1 MSSFDSK
8 IETLLRH
15 LGRPTTSV
23 NARQGDSVYNVHYD
37 PAEWEKLRMKLPM
50 IRKRLEDAG
59 FTAHVHSLADIIQDI
74 LAENSRQVNALKKL
88 EHRPLPH
95 KTHTETLYNILA
107 KKRTGE
113 VLDLSSPIVQRL
125 QTIIQ
130 EAAKTPKSVLLITDI
145 EMAHPLVRVSA
156 FEQILQGKFAVP
168 TVFFYPGKR
177 GTVGDNPSFLGVYP
191 SDGNYRSTH
200 IY

>member
-15 LGRPTTSV
+15 LGQPTTAV
-23 NARQGDSVYNVHYD
+23 NARQGDRVFNFHYD
-37 PAEWEKLRMKLPM
+37 PADWATLRMKMPM
-50 IRKRLEDAG
+50 IRKKMEDAG
-59 FTAHVHSLADIIQDI
+59 FTPHLHSFADLLQEIF
-74 LAENSRQVNALKKL
+74 AENSRQIDALKKL
-88 EHRPLPH
+88 EVRPLPH
-95 KTHTETLYNILA
+95 RTHTETLYNLLA

-113 VLDLSSPIVQRL
+113 QLDLESPIVQRVQSL
-125 QTIIQ
+125 IQ
-130 EAAKTPKSVLLITDI
+130 EAAKTPKSVLLLVDI

-156 FEQILQGKFAVP
+156 FEQILQGKFLVP

>member
-23 NARQGDSVYNVHYD
+23 NARQGDRVYNLHYD
-37 PAEWEKLRMKLPM
+37 PSEWAALRLKLPM
-50 IRKRLEDAG
+50 IRQRLESSG
-59 FTAHVHSLADIIQDI
+59 FTPHVYSFADLLQGI
-74 LAENSRQVNALKKL
+74 LAENPRQIDALKKL
-88 EHRPLPH
+88 EQRPLPH
-95 KTHTETLYNILA
+95 ATHSETLYNILA

-113 VLDLSSPIVQRL
+113 PLGLDSPIVQRL
-125 QTIIQ
+125 HDVIQ

-177 GTVGDNPSFLGVYP
+177 GTVGDNPSYLGVYP

>member
-15 LGRPTTSV
+15 LGRPATSV

-37 PAEWEKLRMKLPM
+37 PAEWAMLRMKLPM

-59 FTAHVHSLADIIQDI
+59 FTAHIHSLADIIQDI
-74 LAENSRQVNALKKL
+74 LVENSRQVDALKKL

-113 VLDLSSPIVQRL
+113 VLDLSSPIVQRF

-156 FEQILQGKFAVP
+156 FEQILQGKFALP

>member
-15 LGRPTTSV
+15 LGSPTTSV

-37 PAEWEKLRMKLPM
+37 PAEWEKLHMKLPM

-74 LAENSRQVNALKKL
+74 LVENSRQVDALKKL

-130 EAAKTPKSVLLITDI
+130 EAAKTPKSVLLIIDI

>member
-8 IETLLRH
+8 IETLLRL
-15 LGRPTTSV
+15 LGRPVAAV
-23 NARQGDSVYNVHYD
+23 NARQGDRVYNFHYEPHD
-37 PAEWEKLRMKLPM
+37 WAKLRLKLPM

-59 FTAHVHSLADIIQDI
+59 FNPHIHSLADIMEKIFSDNERI
-74 LAENSRQVNALKKL
+74 IDAMKKQ
-88 EHRPLPH
+88 EHRALPH
-95 KTHTETLYNILA
+95 EKHTETLYNILA

-113 VLDLSSPIVQRL
+113 QLDLSSPIVQRL
-125 QTIIQ
+125 DNLIQ
-130 EAAKTPKSVLLITDI
+130 DAAKIPQSVLLITDV

-156 FEQILQGKFAVP
+156 FEQVLQGRFIVP

>member
-23 NARQGDSVYNVHYD
+23 NARQGDRVYNVHYD
-37 PAEWEKLRMKLPM
+37 PSEWEKLRMKLPM

-59 FTAHVHSLADIIQDI
+59 FTPHIQSLADLIEEI
-74 LAENSRQVNALKKL
+74 LVENSRQVDALKKL

-107 KKRTGE
+107 KKRTGD
-113 VLDLSSPIVQRL
+113 VLDLSSPIVQKF

-130 EAAKTPKSVLLITDI
+130 EASKTPKSVLLITDI

-156 FEQILQGKFAVP
+156 FEQILQGKFEVP